1 MLKRQKPTTA
11 PARFQSKSMNS
22 MLKCIMERAQQEES
36 GFSVSDGIKKGVDVL
51 LNPIGTLTK
60 KTTDAAPRVA
70 RQQAEPFSRQRR
82 TTPLETGTPG
92 QGGGGRFDSSDD
104 MPSRGFGGP
113 AGGSFEPLG
122 AGSLYTTL
130 LPLAMLRTGAVAQQL
145 DYEAWRRIGPIGQLA
160 LSGSLA
166 GTNSFLTPFITGKK
180 EVDPASLNIDPELES
195 KANEVAAEAAAQD
208 ERTDESEDEPS
219 DPRSGDPRS
228 GDPRTDEPEESTT
241 TTGANLPKATP
252 FVSYA
257 KKITRSDRSTMQA

>member
-36 GFSVSDGIKKGVDVL
+36 GFGWDTVKKGVDIL
-51 LNPIGTLTK
+51 LNPIGILTK
-60 KTTDAAPRVA
+60 KTTEAAPRVA
-70 RQQAEPFSRQRR
+70 RQQAEPFFRERR

-92 QGGGGRFDSSDD
+92 QGGGGFDSSDD

-113 AGGSFEPLG
+113 AGGKFEKLVKG
-122 AGSLYTTL
+122 TLYTTG
-130 LPLAMLRTGAVAQQL
+130 LPLAMLRTGSGAQQL
-145 DYEAWRRIGPIGQLA
+145 DYEAYRRIGPIGQMA
-160 LSGSLA
+160 LSGVLA
-166 GTNSFLTPFITGKK
+166 GTSSFLTPFISGGVDQSG
-180 EVDPASLNIDPELES
+180 VDPSDLNIDPTLQDQ
-195 KANEVAAEAAAQD
+195 ANEVSAEAAAQD

-241 TTGANLPKATP
+241 TGANLPKATP